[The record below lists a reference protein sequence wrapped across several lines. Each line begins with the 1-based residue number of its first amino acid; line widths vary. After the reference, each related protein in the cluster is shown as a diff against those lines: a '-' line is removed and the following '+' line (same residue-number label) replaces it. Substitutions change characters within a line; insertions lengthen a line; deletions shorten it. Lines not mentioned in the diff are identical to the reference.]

1 MQFRLARIGITRKY
15 RAVASLPDGV
25 LGELRFIQD
34 FKINRVVEIVT
45 VIFYLI
51 DKVCDLVF

>member
-1 MQFRLARIGITRKY
+1 
-15 RAVASLPDGV
+15 VASLPDGV